1 MSKQDKTVGNE
12 RSEEITR
19 RATLTLAAAVATFGA
34 AMGMR
39 ASPAW
44 AQDRIEGKAEGKLRD
59 ESRVQGKE
67 SKAEG
72 KLRGE
77 SKVQGKESKAEGKL
91 RGESSVQG
99 KESKAEGKLRGE
111 SRVQGKESKTEG
123 KLLGESRVQGKAAE
137 GRANG
142 KLSTVSPTKPISPP
156 AANLNPAVRR

>member
-12 RSEEITR
+12 RSEEITS

-44 AQDRIEGKAEGKLRD
+44 AQDRIEGKAG
-59 ESRVQGKE
+59 
-67 SKAEG
+67 
-72 KLRGE
+72 
-77 SKVQGKESKAEGKL
+77 GKL

>member
-1 MSKQDKTVGNE
+1 MSKQDNTVGNE
-12 RSEEITR
+12 RSKEITR

-77 SKVQGKESKAEGKL
+77 S
-91 RGESSVQG
+91 
-99 KESKAEGKLRGE
+99 
-111 SRVQGKESKTEG
+111 RVQGKESKVEG

-156 AANLNPAVRR
+156 AWNLNPAVRR

>member
-1 MSKQDKTVGNE
+1 MSKQDKTAGNE

-67 SKAEG
+67 SK
-72 KLRGE
+72 
-77 SKVQGKESKAEGKL
+77 
-91 RGESSVQG
+91 
-99 KESKAEGKLRGE
+99 
-111 SRVQGKESKTEG
+111 TEG